1 MSKSS
6 SIFSKF
12 LENKQYSDA
21 SVACVEEAVHKLLNS
36 KTNATHPGM
45 LLGKIQSGKTRTF
58 IGIIAL
64 AFDTV
69 FDICVVFTKGTK
81 ALAEQTYKRLEDDF
95 RDFND
100 NDIVKIYDIM
110 NIPTQLTPYI
120 RRQKLI
126 IVVKKQTH
134 NLDRLIKFFN
144 SYPDLAAKRTLFIDD
159 EADIA
164 SIGFRRDQAQQD
176 GVSMN
181 VLASKISHI
190 RAGFTSNYSF
200 LQVTATPYS
209 LYLQPKGEIQLNDAI
224 FEPVRPAFTTLV
236 PMFESYVGG
245 KEYFEL
251 SENPNS
257 VFSHLH
263 IQVPDLEMSVLQ
275 RRDQRY
281 LTNILTTPNLHVFR
295 QSIVNYLVAGAIRM
309 IQCNQENRNYKS
321 SFIVHTS
328 PGRQKHQWQVELT
341 EKLMVTLQELASKN
355 DPLLENLIR
364 AGYDNMFP
372 SIKKSQDSLPTFTDV
387 FNMVKETLSHGM
399 IGIIKINSENQIL
412 ALLDRK
418 GQLRLD
424 NPFNIFIGG
433 QILDRGL
440 TIENLIGF
448 FYGRNPNVFQQDTV
462 LQHSRMYGARS
473 KSDIAVTRLYTS
485 NRIYR
490 ALNAMHDF
498 DAALREAFER
508 GVHNEDD
515 GVIFIESDASGI
527 IRPCAP
533 SKILIT
539 ATQTIR
545 PLRRF
550 LPVGFQTKARTSIQK
565 IIDRIDIIV
574 NQASQNNST
583 KPFVIDVEA
592 AIEII
597 NLIESTFEYGQRWNN
612 LGYEWDKGSF
622 IAIVRR
628 LVDGVRDPELQK
640 KLYCY
645 APTGRKVSR
654 LKNNNTAFT
663 DAPDDGQVDMP
674 IAKRVAIEM
683 PCLMLLK
690 QEGLLEKGWRDC
702 EFWWPVL
709 LTPSNARTAIF
720 ASETIN

>member
-1 MSKSS
+1 M
-6 SIFSKF
+6 
-12 LENKQYSDA
+12 
-21 SVACVEEAVHKLLNS
+21 HKLLNS
-36 KTNATHPGM
+36 NTNVTHPGM

-64 AFDTV
+64 AFDSA

-81 ALAEQTYKRLEDDF
+81 ALSEQTYKRLEDEF

-100 NDIVKIYDIM
+100 NDVVKIYDIM
-110 NIPTQLTPYI
+110 NMPTQLTPYI
-120 RRQKLI
+120 RGQKLI
-126 IVVKKQTH
+126 VVVKKQTH
-134 NLDRLIKFFN
+134 NLDRLIHFFDL
-144 SYPDLAAKRTLFIDD
+144 YPDLAEKRSLFIDD

-164 SIGFRRDQAQQD
+164 SIGFRRDQTQQD

-181 VLASKISHI
+181 VLASKISRI
-190 RAGFTSNYSF
+190 RAGFTSNYGF

-209 LYLQPKGEIQLNDAI
+209 LYLQPRGEIQLNNFV
-224 FEPVRPAFTTLV
+224 FEPIRPAFTTLV
-236 PMFESYVGG
+236 PIFESYVGG

-251 SENPNS
+251 SQDPQS

-263 IQVPDLEMSVLQ
+263 MQVPDAEMSVLG

-281 LTNILTTPNLHVFR
+281 LTNILTTPNLQVFR
-295 QSIVNYLVAGAIRM
+295 QSIVDYLVAGAIRI
-309 IQCNQENRNYKS
+309 IQCNRENRNYKS

-328 PGRQKHQWQVELT
+328 PGRPKHQWQVELT
-341 EKLMVTLQELASKN
+341 ERLMVKLQELASEN
-355 DPLLENLIR
+355 NPRLENLIR
-364 AGYDNMFP
+364 AGYDNLSP
-372 SIKKSQDSLPTFTDV
+372 SIKKNQDLLPDFSDV
-387 FNMVKETLSHGM
+387 LNKVNETLSHGM

-448 FYGRNPNVFQQDTV
+448 FYGRNPSVFQQDTV

-490 ALNAMHDF
+490 ALNAMHEF

-508 GVHNEDD
+508 GIHNQDD
-515 GVIFIESDASGI
+515 GVIFIESDTSGT

-533 SKILIT
+533 SKVLIT
-539 ATQTIR
+539 STETIR

-565 IIDRIDIIV
+565 IIDRIDSIV
-574 NQASQNNST
+574 NQASKNNSA
-583 KPFVIDVEA
+583 KPFIIDVET

-597 NLIESTFEYGQRWNN
+597 NLIESTFEYDQRWNN
-612 LGYEWDKGSF
+612 LGYEWNKGAF
-622 IAIVRR
+622 IAIIRR
-628 LVDGVRDPELQK
+628 LVDGVRDPELQR

-645 APTGRKVSR
+645 TPTGRKVSR

-663 DAPDDGQVDMP
+663 DAPDDGQIDIP
-674 IAKRVAIEM
+674 IAKRVAVET

-709 LTPSNARTAIF
+709 LTPSNTRTSIF
-720 ASETIN
+720 ASETISSS